1 MEQLTLWS
9 EDLLAKLS
17 QSQEDEEVS
26 WIREVSSCT
35 SMSELSTVFAQHGLS
50 GRMSV
55 AHYPTAQMPSGACC
69 APYKSAGIVTC
80 PGEYAIVNSGEFHS
94 GADVSFLSGIL
105 EGGGVAQ
112 RYCLSPVACAGIL
125 RRAKKNG
132 KNLPEP
138 LNSVLVARA
147 AEGGA

>member
-105 EGGGVAQ
+105 EGGA
-112 RYCLSPVACAGIL
+112 
-125 RRAKKNG
+125 
-132 KNLPEP
+132 
-138 LNSVLVARA
+138 
-147 AEGGA
+147 